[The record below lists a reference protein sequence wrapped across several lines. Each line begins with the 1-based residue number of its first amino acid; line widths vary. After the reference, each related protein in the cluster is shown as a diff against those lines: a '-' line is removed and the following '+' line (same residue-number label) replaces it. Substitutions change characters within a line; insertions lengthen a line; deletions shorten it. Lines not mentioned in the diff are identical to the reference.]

1 MSPRQQ
7 RRPLHF
13 LLSLSFFYEPD
24 QSKQK
29 TGPIRTS
36 WADFSSVLCVCVM
49 YSSTFNE
56 TMQLNCYIILLLV
69 RKHLNVLPSFIRQVQ
84 YFASKNMVLLEV
96 TKIKYL
102 YFPEKNFV
110 SPNVLCSVNTVL
122 APLKTVYLSRIFRFL
137 ILSTI

>member
-1 MSPRQQ
+1 
-7 RRPLHF
+7 
-13 LLSLSFFYEPD
+13 
-24 QSKQK
+24 
-29 TGPIRTS
+29 
-36 WADFSSVLCVCVM
+36 M

-102 YFPEKNFV
+102 YFPETNFV
-110 SPNVLCSVNTVL
+110 SPNVLCSVQCEYSTVKNSL
-122 APLKTVYLSRIFRFL
+122 PE
-137 ILSTI
+137 